1 MSKPPASEQVQVNFR
16 MPVGLR
22 DRIKAAAEDSHRSM
36 NAEIIARLE
45 DTFAPPI
52 DLPPDQIQLD
62 TDELVRMDRIMR
74 DFAELIANRKSR
86 GLSEPVRIQ
95 DQGGRSENED

>member
-1 MSKPPASEQVQVNFR
+1 MSKPPVSEQVQVNFR
-16 MPVGLR
+16 MPVELR
-22 DRIKAAAEDSHRSM
+22 DRIKAAAEDNHRSM

-52 DLPPDQIQLD
+52 DLPPDEIQLD

-74 DFAELIANRKSR
+74 EFAELIANRRSR
-86 GLSEPVRIQ
+86 GPAEPKRLPPSQV
-95 DQGGRSENED
+95 EE